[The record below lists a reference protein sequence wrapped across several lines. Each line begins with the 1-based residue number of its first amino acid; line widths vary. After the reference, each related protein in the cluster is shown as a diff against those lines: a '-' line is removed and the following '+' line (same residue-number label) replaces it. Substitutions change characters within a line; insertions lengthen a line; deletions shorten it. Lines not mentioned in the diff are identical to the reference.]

1 MIARIIM
8 SEHPNEKDLEH
19 FSSDHKDAVKDGF
32 LANTQFSI
40 SVQTSPT
47 SLLVISGYEDQKSAD
62 SNLEAR
68 QKWFD
73 ERKGKYSDTFYYEGE
88 IKTQMKG
95 GGKQLLSLQT
105 EVNTDTEVVPTNL
118 IDKEMEII
126 KAEITNSG
134 KPAEMAEKISK
145 GKISKFLN
153 DNSLLNQIWIMDPK
167 KKVSDVLKESSSDKP
182 IKVLDFIRYK
192 VGEGI

>member
-19 FSSDHKDAVKDGF
+19 FSSDHKKAVKDGF

-73 ERKGKYSDTFYYEGE
+73 ERKGKYLDTFYYEGE

-95 GGKQLLSLQT
+95 GGKQLLSDQT
-105 EVNTDTEVVPTNL
+105 EVTADTEVIPKNL
-118 IDKEMEII
+118 INREIVYLRKEVDE
-126 KAEITNSG
+126 
-134 KPAEMAEKISK
+134 
-145 GKISKFLN
+145 L
-153 DNSLLNQIWIMDPK
+153 
-167 KKVSDVLKESSSDKP
+167 
-182 IKVLDFIRYK
+182 KVLIQK
-192 VGEGI
+192 LIKLSKN

>member
-73 ERKGKYSDTFYYEGE
+73 ERKGKYLDTFYYEGE

-95 GGKQLLSLQT
+95 GGKQLLSDQT
-105 EVNTDTEVVPTNL
+105 EVNTDTEVVPTNMINKDRDMRLAKTTTNNNRPEWNNIFVVWSCSIIYAL
-118 IDKEMEII
+118 IYIQL
-126 KAEITNSG
+126 ITTMDIAAKINSD
-134 KPAEMAEKISK
+134 P
-145 GKISKFLN
+145 
-153 DNSLLNQIWIMDPK
+153 IM
-167 KKVSDVLKESSSDKP
+167 
-182 IKVLDFIRYK
+182 
-192 VGEGI
+192 

>member
-62 SNLEAR
+62 PILKQVRNGL
-68 QKWFD
+68 
-73 ERKGKYSDTFYYEGE
+73 
-88 IKTQMKG
+88 MKG
-95 GGKQLLSLQT
+95 R
-105 EVNTDTEVVPTNL
+105 ENT
-118 IDKEMEII
+118 
-126 KAEITNSG
+126 
-134 KPAEMAEKISK
+134 
-145 GKISKFLN
+145 
-153 DNSLLNQIWIMDPK
+153 
-167 KKVSDVLKESSSDKP
+167 
-182 IKVLDFIRYK
+182 
-192 VGEGI
+192 